1 MLSKW
6 LVRLTQWKIQG
17 VCIGV
22 KNIDFTPIM
31 DENGV
36 VTIMVDAEEGSK
48 GELMMKQQ
56 NPNCWCW
63 QSTRTDIVVHNKFLY
78 YDN

>member
-1 MLSKW
+1 MISKGI
-6 LVRLTQWKIQG
+6 VKLTQWKIQG
-17 VCIGV
+17 VCIWT
-22 KNIDFTPIM
+22 KNVDFYPLM
-31 DENGV
+31 DEKWV
-36 VTIMVDAEEGSK
+36 VTIHVEAEEWAK

-63 QSTRTDIVVHNKFLY
+63 YSTWVDVYVHDWFLY